1 MVNRGAAKLRQKRES
16 THSSSTLRHHNLATH
31 FFSRSFW
38 LNTLYL
44 TAFSR
49 VYSNVRHNYYFWK
62 QNPISNIGVGFG
74 LLGISEKGWKTRWHA
89 CLRQHLFASPDLQMK
104 RLAIINMVVT
114 NLRDLSPFTPSSC

>member
-1 MVNRGAAKLRQKRES
+1 MDNRGAAKLRQKEGQYAFIIDAETS
-16 THSSSTLRHHNLATH
+16 QFGHA
-31 FFSRSFW
+31 FFSRSLW

-74 LLGISEKGWKTRWHA
+74 LLGISEKGWKTRWQA